1 MRGAQELSL
10 DFSSLNFTQDIN
22 LRLLQARLTQFP
34 KQKGGRRSSPLASLA
49 NYVSFSSVG
58 FVVTTKYWFEDCHC
72 HSARASFLSA
82 NNSLRRNKLGSIC
95 ICRVFSPYVSL
106 SLRIPLKNVS
116 PLQSPSLHRRRLVGE
131 FHMQNLPFSLVWCIY
146 LNSFSSALSIHFTGV
161 IHYYRSIL
169 HDSQK
174 GELVIAKACP

>member
-72 HSARASFLSA
+72 HSARASFFVGQQQPSSKQAGLNLHSSRLFPLCFSQFKDTVEKCLSVA
-82 NNSLRRNKLGSIC
+82 VAIAAS
-95 ICRVFSPYVSL
+95 
-106 SLRIPLKNVS
+106 
-116 PLQSPSLHRRRLVGE
+116 SPSSGRVPHAKFAIFARVM
-131 FHMQNLPFSLVWCIY
+131 H
-146 LNSFSSALSIHFTGV
+146 LS
-161 IHYYRSIL
+161 
-169 HDSQK
+169 
-174 GELVIAKACP
+174 